1 MSSYER
7 ERRRAMAASR
17 SPPWPAILNA
27 GALSGVRGVA
37 VGGVFSGVQ
46 ALAASGGVP
55 PAARA
60 RWVAATAARGGA
72 QWGGFVGLYT
82 VGDLGTRKLRGGG
95 RDDVLNGAAGGGFAG
110 GVMHALGGGMGALGG
125 GGGAAGRAVGLGAA
139 LGGGLKLLNMMF

>member
-1 MSSYER
+1 
-7 ERRRAMAASR
+7 MASAR
-17 SPPWPAILNA
+17 SPPWPAILTA
-27 GALSGVRGVA
+27 GALSGVRGLA

-55 PAARA
+55 AASRA
-60 RWVAATAARGGA
+60 RWVASSAVAGGA

-82 VGDLGTRKLRGGG
+82 VGDLGTRKLRGGA
-95 RDDVLNGAAGGGFAG
+95 DDVLNGAVGGGFAG
-110 GVMHALGGGMGALGG
+110 GVMHVLGGGMGALG